1 MFYEKKKLTK
11 RKFLIN
17 SGKLLALS
25 SLPLSTRLALGDQ
38 HWDLIVVGAGTAGLP
53 TALFA
58 SQRGARVLLI
68 EKAGTIGGTLFLST
82 GQIAGAGTVFQEKK
96 GIQDSPEAHYE
107 DIMRIN
113 HHTSDPELARLLVNN
128 AGEPINWLA
137 ANGYRIK
144 DDHPVTGIG
153 HDHFATARYME
164 GIQGGISIL
173 MVFKPLVEA
182 AIRRGSISL
191 LLNSGVVD
199 LVQARDGSVRGV
211 IVEDEEGRRTQ
222 YEGRNT
228 VLASGGCASNPHLFE
243 ELHNVP
249 LYVRAAYPYSQG
261 AGLLLGQSAGG
272 YLRGGEKYAS
282 LPGAILVD
290 DNYPSPLYG
299 HAPLYPP
306 NRQPWEI
313 LVNSQ
318 GERFVQE
325 DHLTN
330 DHIEHRILKQPGHR
344 HWAIF
349 DQRMLDESPPLIP
362 GWSAAPGWRAKRI
375 MSESHQH
382 TMFKSDNDLEILAVK
397 SGLNPRKLKVTVEQ
411 YNADLINEREDLFQ
425 RIHRPL
431 PIAKP
436 PFYSIRM
443 QGWTLCSFAGIAVN
457 AELEVIKPSGER
469 IKNLYA
475 VGEVIGAGTT
485 SGNAYVNG
493 MLVTPAMT
501 FGRLL
506 GEKILPLS

>member
-128 AGEPINWLA
+128 AGETINWLA

-164 GIQGGISIL
+164 GIQGG
-173 MVFKPLVEA
+173 
-182 AIRRGSISL
+182 
-191 LLNSGVVD
+191 
-199 LVQARDGSVRGV
+199 SVRGA
-211 IVEDEEGRRTQ
+211 IVEDEDGRRIQ

-325 DHLTN
+325 DHLSI

-362 GWSAAPGWRAKRI
+362 GWSAAPGWSAKRI
-375 MSESHQH
+375 MSESNQH

>member
-25 SLPLSTRLALGDQ
+25 SLPLSARLALGDQ

-128 AGEPINWLA
+128 AGETINWLA

-191 LLNSGVVD
+191 LLNSDVVD

-211 IVEDEEGRRTQ
+211 IVEDEDGRRTQ
-222 YEGRNT
+222 YEGHNT

-272 YLRGGEKYAS
+272 YLRGG
-282 LPGAILVD
+282 
-290 DNYPSPLYG
+290 
-299 HAPLYPP
+299 
-306 NRQPWEI
+306 
-313 LVNSQ
+313 
-318 GERFVQE
+318 
-325 DHLTN
+325 
-330 DHIEHRILKQPGHR
+330 
-344 HWAIF
+344 
-349 DQRMLDESPPLIP
+349 
-362 GWSAAPGWRAKRI
+362 
-375 MSESHQH
+375 
-382 TMFKSDNDLEILAVK
+382 
-397 SGLNPRKLKVTVEQ
+397 
-411 YNADLINEREDLFQ
+411 
-425 RIHRPL
+425 
-431 PIAKP
+431 
-436 PFYSIRM
+436 
-443 QGWTLCSFAGIAVN
+443 
-457 AELEVIKPSGER
+457 
-469 IKNLYA
+469 
-475 VGEVIGAGTT
+475 
-485 SGNAYVNG
+485 
-493 MLVTPAMT
+493 
-501 FGRLL
+501 
-506 GEKILPLS
+506 